1 MTGPVIVINPNSTEQ
16 VTRAMDQALE
26 PLRLAAGPEIESLTN
41 PGGPPGVETQEHVD
55 RVASDV
61 VRMVREHEQRASAF
75 VVACFSDPGLH
86 AAREATTRPVFGI
99 AESGMLAALSLGN
112 RFGVLA
118 ILSGSV
124 PRHLRYIRSL
134 GIESRLAADLP
145 IGLSVVE
152 LADASR
158 TLARLGEVGETLR
171 DHHGADVLV
180 LGCAGMAACRSPLE
194 ERLGITVIDPT
205 QVAVCA
211 ALAAVRLGQTT
222 GPRRRTA

>member
-1 MTGPVIVINPNSTEQ
+1 
-16 VTRAMDQALE
+16 
-26 PLRLAAGPEIESLTN
+26 
-41 PGGPPGVETQEHVD
+41 
-55 RVASDV
+55 
-61 VRMVREHEQRASAF
+61 
-75 VVACFSDPGLH
+75 
-86 AAREATTRPVFGI
+86 
-99 AESGMLAALSLGN
+99 
-112 RFGVLA
+112 
-118 ILSGSV
+118 V

-158 TLARLGEVGETLR
+158 TLVRLGEVGEILR

-180 LGCAGMAACRSPLE
+180 LGCAGMAAYRSPLE

-205 QVAVCA
+205 QVAVSA